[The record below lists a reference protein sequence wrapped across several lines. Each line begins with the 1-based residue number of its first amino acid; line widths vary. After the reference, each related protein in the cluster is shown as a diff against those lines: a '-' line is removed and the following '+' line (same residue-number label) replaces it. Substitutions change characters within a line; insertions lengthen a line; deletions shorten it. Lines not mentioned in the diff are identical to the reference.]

1 MEYNTAQKIQYN
13 NHNSQY
19 IHSQHNTTDK
29 EDNTTQNTCR
39 ALNPLAVVQTQST
52 TYTAQCAGSSTNKL
66 HDLHHITREDT
77 MHYLHTAH
85 TPQQN
90 R

>member
-1 MEYNTAQKIQYN
+1 M
-13 NHNSQY
+13 

-29 EDNTTQNTCR
+29 EHNTTHNICR
-39 ALNPLAVVQTQST
+39 LNALAVVQTPST
-52 TYTAQCAGSSTNKL
+52 TYMAQCAGSSTNKM
-66 HDLHHITREDT
+66 HDLQHIAHEDT
-77 MHYLHTAH
+77 MHYLQTAH